1 MGDQDN
7 SLKAKRRLKNP
18 ESFREK
24 IAKASEDKSKPKKV
38 RSKVA
43 WPINLLKKIFRPL
56 SSGYQKLK
64 SIKQLKPLFIVLAFI
79 GQIIFP
85 KYLRNSFQEIKKVTW
100 PSFEQ
105 GRKLTWAVLVFALV
119 FGASVA
125 IVDWG
130 LGKVFKRLLL
140 K

>member
-1 MGDQDN
+1 MDDQNDL
-7 SLKAKRRLKNP
+7 LKPKRHLKNP
-18 ESFREK
+18 ESFRVK
-24 IAKASEDKSKPKKV
+24 MAKASEDKSKPKKI
-38 RSKVA
+38 RTQTT
-43 WPINLLKKIFRPL
+43 WPIKLLKNIFRPVV
-56 SSGYQKLK
+56 SGYQKLK
-64 SIKQLKPLFIVLAFI
+64 GIKQLNPLFIVLAFI
-79 GQIIFP
+79 GRIIFP
-85 KYLRNSFQEIKKVTW
+85 KYIRNSFQEIRKVTW